1 MAWSELLYLGG
12 NESDNPINRTDTR
25 LKLIFAVAS
34 IVLVLAS
41 NDPLV
46 ALYFAGISLLLTLL
60 ADVRFDQFVVR
71 LVAPLIVLT
80 TLMIIQSF
88 FYGTT
93 PYFTLPI
100 LGLEPT
106 VYWEGIVRG
115 GMISLRVI
123 AGVSLIIVLSL
134 TSSMLTLLSALKFFR
149 IPRSWL
155 EIIFLSY
162 RYLFVFVENI
172 QNGYQAQKIRL
183 GYHSVGQSLQS
194 LGMLAG
200 NLFLRIFDQT
210 VRTYN
215 ALKLRGYRGDLPVP
229 DVTGRLSVISTI
241 GAIFLYLPGV
251 LLLWL

>member
-12 NESDNPINRTDTR
+12 NESDNPINQVDTR
-25 LKLIFAVAS
+25 LKLVFVLAS
-34 IVLVLAS
+34 IVLILAS
-41 NDPLV
+41 NEPLI
-46 ALYFAGISLLLTLL
+46 ALYFTGVSLGLTLL
-60 ADVRFDQFVVR
+60 AEVRLDQFMVR

-93 PYFTLPI
+93 EYLTIPI
-100 LGLEPT
+100 PGLEPT
-106 VYWEGIVRG
+106 IYWEGIVRG
-115 GMISLRVI
+115 GIISLRVI
-123 AGVSLIIVLSL
+123 AGISLIIVLSL
-134 TSSMLTLLSALKFFR
+134 TSSILTLLSALKFFR

-162 RYLFVFVENI
+162 RYLFVFVENL

-183 GYHSVGQSLQS
+183 GYHSVGQSLRS

-210 VRTYN
+210 VKTYN

-229 DVTGRLSVISTI
+229 DVTGQLSVLSTMV
-241 GAIFLYLPGV
+241 AILLYLPGV
-251 LLLWL
+251 FLLWL